1 MGQDSG
7 AVEVEVE
14 VEVMKMMEG
23 EKRRKRGGR
32 RRDTQQSRDDD
43 DWPMQLTD
51 GPSAWPARRHAE
63 QTTLGCSR
71 TTASRSM
78 STAATH
84 SK

>member
-7 AVEVEVE
+7 AVEVEE
-14 VEVMKMMEG
+14 VKMRLWRG
-23 EKRRKRGGR
+23 RRGGG
-32 RRDTQQSRDDD
+32 RRDTQQSRGDD
-43 DWPMQLTD
+43 DWLMQLTD

-63 QTTLGCSR
+63 QTTLGCSG